1 MERIA
6 MSHNTRARNDQVIE
20 QLAQVRM
27 AISRLVH
34 MGLTILSVSIE
45 DRRPCI
51 RVQNSPRCSELHGA
65 AMILRNTPMGRERV
79 MVAPVGSCQVE
90 WVERGH

>member
-1 MERIA
+1 MEY
-6 MSHNTRARNDQVIE
+6 MSHHSARSRNDQVIE
-20 QLAQVRM
+20 QLAQVRL
-27 AISRLVH
+27 AISRLMH

-51 RVQNSPRCSELHGA
+51 RIQNSPRCAELHGG
-65 AMILRNTPMGRERV
+65 AMIMRNGPLGRERI

-90 WVERGH
+90 WIERGH